1 MLFSSLAAVV
11 QMVGTSVSCLNIVTI
26 SEYVVLFAISVIH
39 SAGTSKSKTRQK
51 DFLAFIVYST
61 VSEIYYMFPQNYK

>member
-26 SEYVVLFAISVIH
+26 SEYVVLFAISVM
-39 SAGTSKSKTRQK
+39 GTGDRNQSDRQN
-51 DFLAFIVYST
+51 
-61 VSEIYYMFPQNYK
+61 Q